1 MDYNKP
7 FHTEISISINGEIVF
22 KENVFMNI
30 EDAQKK
36 VQRIA
41 EERYPDKECHLFF
54 GNSIFGGG
62 SIKKINH
69 E

>member
-7 FHTEISISINGEIVF
+7 YHTEISIEINGGCVF
-22 KENVFMNI
+22 KETVFMNI
-30 EDAQKK
+30 EDARKE
-36 VQRIA
+36 VEGIA